1 MTSLADQIIG
11 APLQGDYVSN
21 DPYDWLERIKE
32 VSPSIYRH
40 HGLLWHE
47 HEVLEKGNTLQ
58 FTSLIRS
65 PNVVVSRPQAIWLYD
80 SLYEWAP
87 ELNDRYIVVS
97 ADFVWDARTGELIPI
112 EHFARRIRTLSD
124 KLTKEIRRKV

>member
-1 MTSLADQIIG
+1 MSSIADHIIN
-11 APLQGDYVSN
+11 APASSEYLSN

-32 VSPSIYRH
+32 VSPAIYRH
-40 HGLLWHE
+40 QGLLWHE
-47 HEVLEKGNTLQ
+47 HEALEKGNTLQ

-87 ELNDRYIVVS
+87 ELTERYIIVS
-97 ADFVWDARTGELIPI
+97 KNYVLDTGTGALVPI
-112 EHFARRIRTLSD
+112 ENFGRRIMALSD
-124 KLTKEIRRKV
+124 KLTKEIRRR